1 MAPPCAPVSE
11 VLNEYRS
18 LTPVQSSSLQFPPQ
32 VRGTFQATLTRKG
45 QMTMPKTVREAL
57 GLRVGDRVEC
67 AIVDGE
73 ARLRPFRR
81 STARELRQLL
91 RPLGVPSPGPEAERA
106 ALRTALAEQY
116 VQGSSRH
123 AAPLRY
129 EHSAA
134 AGRGEIPDL
143 FERALRRVERAK
155 AGELALVVHP
165 LPAAE
170 ACYVAGGYHRLS
182 RPEVR
187 NRLEAV
193 LSLRTCRYGMRAPSG
208 RLWRW

>member
-1 MAPPCAPVSE
+1 MPPRFDTNIP
-11 VLNEYRS
+11 
-18 LTPVQSSSLQFPPQ
+18 
-32 VRGTFQATLTRKG
+32 
-45 QMTMPKTVREAL
+45 
-57 GLRVGDRVEC
+57 
-67 AIVDGE
+67 
-73 ARLRPFRR
+73 LRP
-81 STARELRQLL
+81 A
-91 RPLGVPSPGPEAERA
+91 
-106 ALRTALAEQY
+106 
-116 VQGSSRH
+116 
-123 AAPLRY
+123 
-129 EHSAA
+129 
-134 AGRGEIPDL
+134 RGEIPDL

-193 LSLRTCRYGMRAPSG
+193 LSLRPCRYGMRAPSG